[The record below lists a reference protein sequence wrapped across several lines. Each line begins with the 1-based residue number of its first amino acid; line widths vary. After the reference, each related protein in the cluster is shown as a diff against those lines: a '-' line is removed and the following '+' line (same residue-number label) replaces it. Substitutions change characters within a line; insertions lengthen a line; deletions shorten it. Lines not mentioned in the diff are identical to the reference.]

1 MEHTS
6 RTPVTADAPVA
17 RNRIPGRI
25 ADALRRFPPFSMFP
39 PEVVESLAAEATVRV
54 AVKDDILWKQGDAP
68 GEELLFLSQGR
79 VEYLWKQGDQQELV
93 DVRDVG
99 DLLGLT
105 ALVESSHFQVT
116 AVAVEDCL
124 LYGLPWAEVS
134 GWIEGH
140 DEARNYVKRHL
151 FWVTRVGGMATL
163 PLEPAKSTPAGIQGR
178 AKTILD
184 AHIDGAR
191 LVRARGPERLVC
203 CGPHDSIRHAAELMS
218 AHEVGSVLVVDG
230 ERHPLGMVTAAALV
244 DHAIVGGGDVSAPV
258 AGVMASPVVTVSENS
273 SATAATLLMMQR
285 KIGFVCVTRD
295 GTPDSPALDVCTEK
309 DLMTQ
314 SGYHPAGLI
323 RELVRTRGV
332 ARARELSD
340 EMERLAGLY
349 LAGGVSS
356 ILVGQICAEFYDALT
371 RRLIAMALDESA
383 RRAEEI
389 PDVPWAWMAVGS
401 DGRREQILRT
411 DMDNA
416 IVFRASGSEDTDEKH
431 RRLLLKL
438 AARVVEMMVDC
449 GISRCQGGVMASNP
463 KWCRTDAEWTTE
475 LSIDRFAID
484 PERMLRALVLYDLR
498 HVDGDVSLVEP
509 LRTLIFDQVPRNA
522 GVMNRIA
529 ELVADPSPP
538 LNFLGKLVVEKK
550 GGREVEFDLKGR
562 GLAPFREAARLLALK
577 HGLSKRYSTGGRW
590 EEIGIHVPELAEI
603 APLARESYDFL
614 MRTRVLNGLKR
625 HDSGRFLDPS
635 ALTKLERAML
645 ANVFDVLRM
654 LQRRIRTDFRLDARL
669 R

>member
-1 MEHTS
+1 MDHRS
-6 RTPVTADAPVA
+6 RPQTLADPPVG
-17 RNRIPGRI
+17 RNRIPDRI

-39 PEVVESLAAEATVRV
+39 EGAVASLAAEATVRV
-54 AVKDDILWKQGDAP
+54 VVKGDLLWQQGDIP

-79 VEYLWKQGDQQELV
+79 VEYLWRQGDQQELV

-105 ALVESSHFQVT
+105 ALVESSRFQVT

-124 LYGLPWAEVS
+124 LYGLPWAGVS
-134 GWIEGH
+134 TLIDGN

-163 PLEPAKSTPAGIQGR
+163 PVGTTRSTPAGIPGR
-178 AKTILD
+178 ANTILG

-191 LVRARGPERLVC
+191 LVRARGAERLVC
-203 CGPHDSIRHAAELMS
+203 CGPDDSIRHAAGLMS
-218 AHEVGSVLVVDG
+218 EHGVGSVLVVDD
-230 ERHPLGMVTAAALV
+230 ERHPVGLVTAAALV
-244 DHAIVGGGDVSAPV
+244 RHAIVGDGDVSAPV
-258 AGVMASPVVTVSENS
+258 AAVMTQPVVTVSENS

-285 KIGFVCVTRD
+285 KIGSVCVTRD
-295 GTPDSPALDVCTEK
+295 GTPDSPALDLCTEK
-309 DLMTQ
+309 DLMAQ

-323 RELVRTRGV
+323 RELERARGV
-332 ARARELSD
+332 PRARELSD

-349 LAGGVSS
+349 LEGGVSS

-371 RRLIAMALDESA
+371 RKLIAMATAESSRSGEGMPA
-383 RRAEEI
+383 AS
-389 PDVPWAWMAVGS
+389 WAWMAVGS

-416 IVFRASGSEDTDEKH
+416 IVFRSSGSADEDEQN
-431 RRLLLKL
+431 RSVLVRL
-438 AARVVEMMVDC
+438 ASRVVEMMVEC

-463 KWCRTDAEWTTE
+463 KWCRTDAEWAAE
-475 LSIDRFAID
+475 VSIGRFALE

-498 HVDGDVSLVEP
+498 HVDGDASLVEP
-509 LRTLIFDQVPRNA
+509 LRSLIFGHVPLNP
-522 GVMNRIA
+522 GMMTKIA
-529 ELVADPSPP
+529 ELVAEPAPP
-538 LNFLGKLVVEKK
+538 LNFLGKFVVEKK
-550 GGREVEFDLKGR
+550 GGREVEFDLKAR
-562 GLAPFREAARLLALK
+562 GLAPFREAARLFALK

-590 EEIGIHVPELAEI
+590 EEIALHVPELSEI

-614 MRTRVLNGLKR
+614 MRTRVLNGLRR
-625 HDSGRFLDPS
+625 HDSGRFVDPS
-635 ALTKLERAML
+635 ELTKLERAML

-654 LQRRIRTDFRLDARL
+654 LQRRVRLEFRLDAKGR
-669 R
+669 